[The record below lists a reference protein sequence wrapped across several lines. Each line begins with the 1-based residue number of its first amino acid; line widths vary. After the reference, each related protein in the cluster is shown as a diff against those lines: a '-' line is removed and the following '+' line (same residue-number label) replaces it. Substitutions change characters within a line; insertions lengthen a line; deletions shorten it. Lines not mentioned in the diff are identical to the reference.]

1 MDVVAM
7 GSVPNGLKHA
17 NCGKRFT
24 RGVTGHLCDHPCD
37 HFCNRFCNNKVATVF
52 AAQKSK
58 TPLQFEPCP
67 PTRSA

>member
-24 RGVTGHLCDHPCD
+24 RGVTGHLCDH
-37 HFCNRFCNNKVATVF
+37 KGATVF